1 MIITMMVMVMV
12 KVMMVMTTYQVSCV
26 GRNHDE
32 GEKPPEGGDH
42 PSGEGTANRCST
54 SIVFSLKSNKNANN
68 KRWFCEG
75 ELKTILMWRNV
86 YLQISPQFRWMIRP
100 IPSHIYSFSI
110 LRPKCSYLRFVKR
123 RSFIFLAWIHQIY
136 FLKLFTTLSK
146 NSIYR
151 LSQRNLSSRST
162 IFMCPYCYC
171 YYYYHYYYC
180 YYHNYCYPYHY
191 YYHYYHYVFSIYT
204 LLHVLLSN

>member
-1 MIITMMVMVMV
+1 M
-12 KVMMVMTTYQVSCV
+12 VMMVMMVMMVTLTWLDLQLTQLDFPFSQQL
-26 GRNHDE
+26 G
-32 GEKPPEGGDH
+32 KPPAQWDESCQWNDNDGLCDDDNLPGWLCRTKSWWGWKTTRGRRS
-42 PSGEGTANRCST
+42 SGWRRHCK
-54 SIVFSLKSNKNANN
+54 SIFNFKSEIK
-68 KRWFCEG
+68 
-75 ELKTILMWRNV
+75 LKTLLIWRNV

-162 IFMCPYCYC
+162 IFMCPYYYYYYYC
-171 YYYYHYYYC
+171 YYYYC
-180 YYHNYCYPYHY
+180 Y
-191 YYHYYHYVFSIYT
+191 
-204 LLHVLLSN
+204 